1 MRLLG
6 VDYGTKRI
14 GLAVSDEL
22 GFGAYPLATLNRS
35 RRLGHDLDEIA
46 RYAQREQ
53 AGRIVVGLPLN
64 ADGSHGP
71 AAEAATQFAR
81 ALAKHTPLSIVLHDE
96 FLTTWEAQEDLLA
109 ADVSRKRR
117 RAVID
122 QVAAVKILEG
132 FLRTEKERAAVAQ
145 SSKETGAA

>member
-22 GFGAYPLATLNRS
+22 GFGAYPVATLHRS
-35 RRLGHDLDEIA
+35 RRLGHDLDQIA
-46 RYAQREQ
+46 RYAAREQ

-71 AAEAATQFAR
+71 AAEAASAFAR
-81 ALAKHTPLSIVLHDE
+81 ALAAHTPLPIVMHDE
-96 FLTTWEAQEDLLA
+96 FLTTWEAEEDLLA

-132 FLRTEKERAAVAQ
+132 FLRAEKERATAQ
-145 SSKETGAA
+145 SSKETEAG

>member
-1 MRLLG
+1 VRLLG

-46 RYAQREQ
+46 QHAAREQ

-71 AAEAATQFAR
+71 AAEAASAFAR
-81 ALAKHTPLSIVLHDE
+81 SLARHTPLPIVLHDE
-96 FLTTWEAQEDLLA
+96 FLTTWEAEEDLLA
-109 ADVSRKRR
+109 LDVSRKRR

-122 QVAAVKILEG
+122 QMAAVKILEG
-132 FLRTEKERAAVAQ
+132 FLRAEKERATAAQ
-145 SSKETGAA
+145 SSTRNEAG

>member
-46 RYAQREQ
+46 RYAEREQ

-71 AAEAATQFAR
+71 AAEAASAFAR
-81 ALAKHTPLSIVLHDE
+81 SLANHTPVPIVLHDE
-96 FLTTWEAQEDLLA
+96 FLTTWEAEEDLLA

-122 QVAAVKILEG
+122 QMAAVKILEG
-132 FLRTEKERAAVAQ
+132 FLRAQNERAAARQ
-145 SSKETGAA
+145 FGKEDEAE

>member
-1 MRLLG
+1 VRLLG

-46 RYAQREQ
+46 RHAAREQ

-81 ALAKHTPLSIVLHDE
+81 SLAKHTPLPIALHDE

-122 QVAAVKILEG
+122 QMAAVKILEG
-132 FLRTEKERAAVAQ
+132 FLRAEKERTAAAQ
-145 SSKETGAA
+145 LSKETETI

>member
-1 MRLLG
+1 
-6 VDYGTKRI
+6 
-14 GLAVSDEL
+14 VSDEL

-53 AGRIVVGLPLN
+53 AGRIVIGLPLN

-81 ALAKHTPLSIVLHDE
+81 ALAKHTPLPIVLHDE

-122 QVAAVKILEG
+122 QIAAVKILEG

-145 SSKETGAA
+145 SLKGTEAG